1 MSKQYKV
8 IGAVSPSSEA
18 FVSACVSERERET
31 THTELR
37 SYAKHRHTPQNKH
50 MYGQVALA
58 FLPPLVVL
66 QIVFNGFN
74 IAIENTPRLLWAM
87 PRCAR
92 VCLCV
97 SRVYPVRVCV
107 LFPPTPNPPLHTPSL
122 THTRTR
128 AGYPWCAGGL
138 RGWPSMK

>member
-74 IAIENTPRLLWAM
+74 IAIENTPRLLWPM
-87 PRCAR
+87 PRCTR
-92 VCLCV
+92 VCLCL
-97 SRVYPVRVCV
+97 SCVYPVCM
-107 LFPPTPNPPLHTPSL
+107 LLPSLPQPPLHTHPLS
-122 THTRTR
+122 HTRTR
-128 AGYPWCAGGL
+128 AGYLWCAGGS
-138 RGWPSMK
+138 RDWQSMK